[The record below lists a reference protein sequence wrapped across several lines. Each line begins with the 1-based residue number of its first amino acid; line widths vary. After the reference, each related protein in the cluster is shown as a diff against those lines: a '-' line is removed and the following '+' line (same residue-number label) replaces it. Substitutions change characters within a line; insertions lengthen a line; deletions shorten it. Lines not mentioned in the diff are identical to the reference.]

1 MPVFEY
7 SCNSC
12 GKKYDAL
19 VTSFSTPDEE
29 IECSHC
35 GENDSKRL
43 LSMKS
48 AIASPSGGSATADN
62 ALGCGAA
69 AGSPF
74 G

>member
-12 GKKYDAL
+12 GKNYDAF
-19 VTSFSTPDEE
+19 VISFSTPDEE
-29 IECSHC
+29 LECNYCH
-35 GENDSKRL
+35 EKNSKRL

-48 AIASPSGGSATADN
+48 SIASSESGLAAGGN
-62 ALGCGAA
+62 APACGAA
-69 AGSPF
+69 AVSPF

>member
-12 GKKYDAL
+12 GKKYDAF
-19 VTSFSTPDEE
+19 VISFSTPDEE
-29 IECSHC
+29 LECSHC
-35 GENDSKRL
+35 QEKNSTRL

-48 AIASPSGGSATADN
+48 TIASSVGGSAAGGN
-62 ALGCGAA
+62 APGCGAA
-69 AGSPF
+69 SGSPF